1 MGFFDRHKALI
12 ITSLLF
18 SILILAMY
26 NIRVSNSNKKVRET
40 LIELNDLRQEAQ
52 KQEEQQPKE
61 QPKPAAKQPKLQTHQ
76 AFNENRAE
84 SETNVK
90 TRLDEIF
97 EKNSAKQEASEEESS
112 NPAKGAYDLSK
123 TPAKKPKKASTGN
136 NSSEE
141 ISTKEGSYRN
151 SSISFSL
158 VGRRA
163 IFIPNPVYTCDTAGK
178 IVVNIEVNAEG
189 AVTST
194 SVNKSSS
201 TSTNECLIDQA
212 LEYAAGATFSPASG
226 RDAQPGTITYNF
238 QR

>member
-18 SILILAMY
+18 AILILAMY
-26 NIRVSNSNKKVRET
+26 NINVSNSNKKVRET
-40 LIELNDLRQEAQ
+40 LIELNNLKREVQ

-61 QPKPAAKQPKLQTHQ
+61 EPQPKAKQPNLQTHQ
-76 AFNENRAE
+76 AFNENRSE

-90 TRLDEIF
+90 SRLDEIF
-97 EKNSAKQEASEEESS
+97 EKNSAKQNALETETANSKSGEFDLSK
-112 NPAKGAYDLSK
+112 NPAKK
-123 TPAKKPKKASTGN
+123 QQKASSGN

-141 ISTKEGSYRN
+141 ISNEQGTYRN

-163 IFIPNPVYTCDTAGK
+163 INIPNPIYTCDTAGK

-189 AVTST
+189 AVIST
-194 SVNKSSS
+194 SINRSSS
-201 TSTNECLIDQA
+201 TSTNECLVDQA
-212 LEYAAGATFSPASG
+212 LEYAAGASFSRLPG
-226 RDAQPGTITYNF
+226 RDSQPGTITYNF